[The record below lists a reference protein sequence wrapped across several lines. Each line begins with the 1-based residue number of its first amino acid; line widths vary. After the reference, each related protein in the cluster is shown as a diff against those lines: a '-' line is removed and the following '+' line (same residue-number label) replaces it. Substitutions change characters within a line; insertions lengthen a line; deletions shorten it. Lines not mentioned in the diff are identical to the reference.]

1 MGALIGF
8 IVLFLGASIF
18 NIVSG
23 VPLVPL
29 QTLWVNFTTQ
39 VFQAIGLGYGEPAR
53 DLMERKPRPEKEPI
67 LDRPTLAW
75 LVVAGLVMGGTTL
88 GIIGWADDHHGAAVA
103 RTMGMT
109 TFAIANVF
117 LSYTVKD
124 PRESLLT
131 FNAFADR
138 RLLKMTGL
146 SALAI
151 LFGTELG
158 IFQRILGTVSL
169 TGREWIVCILG
180 GVTILVASEIR
191 KLILRR
197 GSPASAENETVGAVA
212 IEQPTTP

>member
-1 MGALIGF
+1 
-8 IVLFLGASIF
+8 
-18 NIVSG
+18 
-23 VPLVPL
+23 
-29 QTLWVNFTTQ
+29 
-39 VFQAIGLGYGEPAR
+39 
-53 DLMERKPRPEKEPI
+53 
-67 LDRPTLAW
+67 
-75 LVVAGLVMGGTTL
+75 
-88 GIIGWADDHHGAAVA
+88 
-103 RTMGMT
+103 
-109 TFAIANVF
+109 VF

-180 GVTILVASEIR
+180 GATILVASEIR

-197 GSPASAENETVGAVA
+197 GSPASAENEAVGAVA